1 MKYILK
7 TFREAGLE
15 AKWNKTAE
23 GEKFIT
29 VRKPKEK
36 TWWVCD
42 RQMFKTMH
50 REGVMQ
56 GFETHTVLGDIF
68 SIGVPRNKKLTQY
81 VPKER
86 SEFKEIKLR

>member
-7 TFREAGLE
+7 TFREARLE

-42 RQMFKTMH
+42 RQMF
-50 REGVMQ
+50 
-56 GFETHTVLGDIF
+56 
-68 SIGVPRNKKLTQY
+68 
-81 VPKER
+81 
-86 SEFKEIKLR
+86 